1 MRSKRKQFFST
12 YLNRLKLAA
21 NLILFALSLVLVIKR
36 LECKSIGMMKKTL
49 HYFYLNGNG
58 NSNGGGR
65 RNYTGNIVDA
75 TSMSKSNNTF
85 QIISNDYELFYT
97 TISTPNAYERRQQTV
112 KQFYENY
119 FDLEE
124 GFNLAF
130 SNRNKNS
137 VENLPTTTTVIT
149 TTPPQQQQSFYG
161 GGGLLIYF

>member
-21 NLILFALSLVLVIKR
+21 NLIIFALSLVLVIKR
-36 LECKSIGMMKKTL
+36 LECKSIGMMKKNL

-58 NSNGGGR
+58 NSNGAVR

-97 TISTPNAYERRQQTV
+97 TISTPNVFERRQQTV